1 MKKAVLILTLAI
13 MLGAA
18 GDAFCQ
24 FSLGQ
29 DTLRVPSPTSYA
41 PSMFG
46 LIFKL
51 VLSLGL
57 IIGLIYLS
65 TYFLRKLNMRG
76 STGEVGGGSIK
87 VMGRTFIGPK
97 QCLYVVKIGDKY
109 SVLGATES
117 NINFITDLKKEDADK
132 YAAEPQ
138 KVVESSPF
146 AKFSDILKGKMKP

>member
-1 MKKAVLILTLAI
+1 MKKVVFILVLTMVLLS
-13 MLGAA
+13 A

-24 FSLGQ
+24 FKLAP
-29 DTLRVPSPTSYA
+29 DTLKAPSATSYA

-65 TYFLRKLNMRG
+65 TFLLKKLNMRG
-76 STGEVGGGSIK
+76 TTGEVGGGSIK
-87 VMGRTFIGPK
+87 VIGRTFIGPK
-97 QCLYVVKIGDKY
+97 QCLYVVKIGEKF
-109 SVLGATES
+109 SVLGATEA
-117 NINFITDLKKEDADK
+117 NINYITDLKKEDADK
-132 YAAEPQ
+132 YSAEPQ
-138 KVVESSPF
+138 KMLDSSPF